1 MFSTDIWWKTNSH
14 CMNITTLN
22 DYDLPSQYLEQLRSF
37 LRISTTQ
44 DDEMLKM
51 LFSSAVDYA
60 QKMLKITIGKR
71 DFCLKTL
78 PNATIKLPE
87 NGVLTVTGVK
97 ISGVDAAF
105 EQQNFC
111 VKIPNGENMHGI
123 CEVFFTTDGGKCGD
137 SLMIAIF
144 SHVFFLYENRGI
156 IQNGQ
161 KNGQASFESAE
172 FQRLYAPFVENNFCI

>member
-1 MFSTDIWWKTNSH
+1 
-14 CMNITTLN
+14 MNITTLN
-22 DYDLPSQYLEQLRSF
+22 DYGLPSQYIEQLRSF
-37 LRISTTQ
+37 LRISTNQ

-60 QKMLKITIGKR
+60 QKMLKITIGKK

-78 PNATIKLPE
+78 PNSTIKLPE
-87 NGVLTVTGVK
+87 NVIMVVTGVK
-97 ISGVDAAF
+97 IDGIDVAF
-105 EQQNFC
+105 EQQNSC
-111 VKIPNGENMHGI
+111 VKIQNANIQGV
-123 CEVFFTTDGGKCGD
+123 CEVFFTIDGGKCSD
-137 SLMIAIF
+137 ALMMAIF
-144 SHVFFLYENRGI
+144 SHVFFLYENRGM